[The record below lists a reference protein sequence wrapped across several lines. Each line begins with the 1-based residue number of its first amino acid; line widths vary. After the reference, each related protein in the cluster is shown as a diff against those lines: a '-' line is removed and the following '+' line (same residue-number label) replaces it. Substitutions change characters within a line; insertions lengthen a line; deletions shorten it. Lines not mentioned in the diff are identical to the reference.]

1 MDEAWIIFLEELR
14 DRGEDI
20 PEQEVNRGEDMAEA
34 VHEAYQATADRLH
47 LQEGWKEDRA
57 LRITKGFVKVSKQWI
72 KDAEAEGV
80 MDWDDLEERLE
91 LFQQDWDSEFGTSL
105 V

>member
-1 MDEAWIIFLEELR
+1 MDDAWIIFLEELR

-20 PEQEVNRGEDMAEA
+20 PQQEVNRGEDMAEA
-34 VHEAYQATADRLH
+34 VHETFQATTDRLH
-47 LQEGWKEDRA
+47 LQENWKESRA
-57 LRITKGFVKVSKQWI
+57 RRITKGFVKIATAWI

-80 MDWDDLEERLE
+80 MDWDDLAERLE